1 MAGLVIGIYPNSD
14 AKALES
20 ALSSQQIDLNKVKV
34 LASDGENTESSS
46 LTFVDVITD
55 EESNSLADDMTR
67 RTGIIPDSGGTSVPG
82 LGGPQTRLE
91 SFEPHIHSTRHHLNS
106 YGVPEDEVDN
116 FDEAIGDGRAVVLY
130 PDAGADEPKIAAS
143 FKAAGLQNVRSY

>member
-20 ALSSQQIDLNKVKV
+20 ALSSQQIDLSKVTV
-34 LASDGENTESSS
+34 LANDGENTESTS

-67 RTGIIPDSGGTSVPG
+67 RTGILPDSGGTSVPG

-91 SFEPHIHSTRHHLNS
+91 SFEPHVQSTRHHLGR

-130 PDAGADEPKIAAS
+130 ANAGADESKIAAA